1 MISLHLLVKNEVD
14 LLGPLVTHVRPYV
27 EQVVIADTGSTDG
40 TLELA
45 QEIADVAFFIS
56 LDMNFA
62 KARNAGIVRC
72 REPWILSVDADEWP
86 QAALLYWMTEFVS
99 KADYN
104 TDAVMV
110 RRENLVDGKP
120 IGERTY
126 EWHPRLFRKHL
137 RYEGKLHEGISPKH
151 VVYAPEEMLLL
162 HHKSEA
168 RQQRQNAFY
177 AQWRM

>member
-14 LLGPLVTHVRPYV
+14 LLRPLVEHIRPYV
-27 EQVVIADTGSTDG
+27 EEVIVTDTGSTDG

-45 QEIADVAFFIS
+45 QEIADAAFFIS
-56 LDMNFA
+56 LDLNFA
-62 KARNAGIVRC
+62 RARNSGIVRC

-86 QAALLYWMTEFVS
+86 QTALLYWMTNFVRG
-99 KADYN
+99 ADYN

-110 RRENLVDGKP
+110 RRENLVGGKS
-120 IGERTY
+120 IGDHTY

-137 RYEGKLHEGISPKH
+137 RYYGRIHEGISPKH
-151 VVYAPEEMLLL
+151 VVYAPEDYLLL

-168 RQQRQNAFY
+168 RQQRQNVFY
-177 AQWRM
+177 EQWK